1 MSSGFMFTDVETL
14 SVSGLNAVLVQ
25 LKDQKHKTETRGVHV
40 SVMTLQARLKK

>member
-25 LKDQKHKTETRGVHV
+25 LKDQKHKQKQEAFT
-40 SVMTLQARLKK
+40 SLS